1 MIATWAAELM
11 VHRIVALELASPS
24 VLPVLA
30 PAPVPVPVT
39 ALGGQVNKG
48 FSSRALTPSGPG
60 DSDGNN
66 NNSKLI
72 ASAVSDFKDFLRR
85 YKYVRTSIFL
95 EAHEYF
101 LLLHIL
107 RTLNCLYL
115 PSSLCLVSSVL
126 WRLYLSSRC
135 SEVSTYTALCCSRWS
150 LTQPNPCLL
159 MTLPFTFTSITDK
172 SSPTLPS
179 FAQVFTGSRYDAL
192 PAQQQVQR
200 QQHSSGQNLFVCLF
214 LGQ

>member
-24 VLPVLA
+24 VLPA

-48 FSSRALTPSGPG
+48 SSSRALAPSGLG
-60 DSDGNN
+60 DSDG

-95 EAHEYF
+95 MAHEYF
-101 LLLHIL
+101 LLLLIL
-107 RTLNCLYL
+107 RTLHCLCL
-115 PSSLCLVSSVL
+115 PSSLCLGSSVL

-135 SEVSTYTALCCSRWS
+135 SEVSTYTA
-150 LTQPNPCLL
+150 TLL
-159 MTLPFTFTSITDK
+159 LLLVFNAAEP
-172 SSPTLPS
+172 SSPHDPTLH
-179 FAQVFTGSRYDAL
+179 FHFY
-192 PAQQQVQR
+192 
-200 QQHSSGQNLFVCLF
+200 H
-214 LGQ
+214 